1 METKDVVFG
10 CLGQLF
16 VVGLCVVAIIFM
28 DEIETAWFKFLAI
41 AAIIF
46 ILYIFYSFIRK
57 K

>member
-1 METKDVVFG
+1 MEAKDVVLG

-28 DEIETAWFKFLAI
+28 DEIETAWFIFLAI

-46 ILYIFYSFIRK
+46 ILYILYSFIRK